1 YPGETFLEKGSPS
14 PLQTSSLPLPRLL
27 YGSTKDGQAAPS
39 RFGGVRLPETQQKIK
54 GPHRDA
60 GLFHKQN
67 RSVSP
72 KANPLKG
79 HCFQKAKN
87 ANVFPFFHASA
98 HRENGPT
105 GIR

>member
-1 YPGETFLEKGSPS
+1 
-14 PLQTSSLPLPRLL
+14 LL

-39 RFGGVRLPETQQKIK
+39 RFGGVRLPETQQKTK